1 LQADGF
7 DEQEMPMNSIRSR
20 RELLKTSLSAAAAL
34 AMPAALAT
42 GADSAEKKGA
52 EAKEPEVTATE
63 DLMREHGILRRVLLV
78 YREMA
83 PRLRQNP
90 TALDAVGLRD
100 AALLIR
106 AFGEEYHEKLLEEK
120 QIFPVVKKRGG
131 EAARYT
137 DILVEQHRRGRQIT
151 DYVLTSTKTGKI
163 SPSVGAELAEVLEA
177 LDRMYE
183 HHAARE
189 DTIVFPAWKLAFT
202 DKQLDE
208 KADEFEEIEK
218 KMFGHDGFEDAEK
231 KISKIEQSL
240 GLADIAAFTAPA
252 PPSGARRP

>member
-1 LQADGF
+1 
-7 DEQEMPMNSIRSR
+7 MTPIRSR
-20 RELLKTSLSAAAAL
+20 RELLQTSLSAAAAL
-34 AMPAALAT
+34 ALPAALSA
-42 GADSAEKKGA
+42 AVPVAAEKKG
-52 EAKEPEVTATE
+52 EPGKEPEVTATE

-90 TALDAVGLRD
+90 TELDASGLRD
-100 AALLIR
+100 AALLFR

-120 QIFPVVKKRGG
+120 QIFPVVRQRGG
-131 EAARYT
+131 EAARYA

-151 DYVLTSTKTGKI
+151 DYLLTSTKSGKI
-163 SPSVGAELAEVLEA
+163 SPSVGAELAEILEA

-218 KMFGHDGFEDAEK
+218 K
-231 KISKIEQSL
+231 ISKIEQSL
-240 GLADIAAFTAPA
+240 GLADISLFTAPA
-252 PPSGARRP
+252 PPSAARRP

>member
-1 LQADGF
+1 M
-7 DEQEMPMNSIRSR
+7 EPSSR
-20 RELLKTSLSAAAAL
+20 RDLLKTSLSAAAVL
-34 AMPAALAT
+34 AVPAALDAAPEGGGNRGT
-42 GADSAEKKGA
+42 E
-52 EAKEPEVTATE
+52 EKEPEVTATE

-78 YREMA
+78 YRETA
-83 PRLRQNP
+83 PRLRQ
-90 TALDAVGLRD
+90 DAPGIDAAALRD
-100 AALLIR
+100 AALLFR

-120 QIFPVVKKRGG
+120 QIFPAVRKRGG
-131 EAARYT
+131 EAARYP
-137 DILVEQHRRGRQIT
+137 DVLVEQHRRGRQIT
-151 DYVLTSTKTGKI
+151 DYILTSTKSGKI

-208 KADEFEEIEK
+208 KGEEFEEIEK

-240 GLADIAAFTAPA
+240 GLADLATFTAA
-252 PPSGARRP
+252 PPPSAARRP

>member
-1 LQADGF
+1 
-7 DEQEMPMNSIRSR
+7 MNSIRSR
-20 RELLKTSLSAAAAL
+20 RELLKTSFSAAAAL
-34 AMPAALAT
+34 ALPAALTAAPE
-42 GADSAEKKGA
+42 GAEKKGA
-52 EAKEPEVTATE
+52 EAKGPEVTATE

-83 PRLRQNP
+83 PRLRQKP
-90 TALDAVGLRD
+90 TELDAASLRD
-100 AALLIR
+100 AALLFR

-120 QIFPVVKKRGG
+120 QIFPVVRKRGG
-131 EAARYT
+131 EAARYA

-151 DYVLTSTKTGKI
+151 DYLLTSTRSGKI
-163 SPSVGAELAEVLEA
+163 SPSVGADLAEVLEA

-231 KISKIEQSL
+231 KIAKIEQSL
-240 GLADIAAFTAPA
+240 GLADLSLFTAAA
-252 PPSGARRP
+252 PPAEGRRR